1 MELRDSELFLYKSC
15 AGSGGRKGAFAPASS
30 ALEQGVFNTETP
42 PVSEQKNAQA
52 LTINVSSIA
61 QANGVYTPKPSDFL
75 DFTCF
80 SAETP

>member
-1 MELRDSELFLYKSC
+1 MFNIQKKKIILFLS
-15 AGSGGRKGAFAPASS
+15 
-30 ALEQGVFNTETP
+30 
-42 PVSEQKNAQA
+42 KNAQA

-80 SAETP
+80 SAEPP

>member
-1 MELRDSELFLYKSC
+1 MLLLQPGLFSSRACLTSKKKKILLFLS
-15 AGSGGRKGAFAPASS
+15 
-30 ALEQGVFNTETP
+30 
-42 PVSEQKNAQA
+42 KNAQA

-80 SAETP
+80 SAEPP